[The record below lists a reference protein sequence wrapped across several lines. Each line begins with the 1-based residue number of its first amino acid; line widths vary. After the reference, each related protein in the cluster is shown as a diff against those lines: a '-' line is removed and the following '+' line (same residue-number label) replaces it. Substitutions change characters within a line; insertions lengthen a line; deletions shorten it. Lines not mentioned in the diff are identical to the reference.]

1 MAEIDNT
8 NTNNNATEPSFTN
21 GVTEAAKAAVQ
32 SVTDYANTLSENSRK
47 EIINAAETEKVIL
60 VIETSDFAN
69 ALDSYNKLVAS
80 FPSVDVNLESFD
92 KAANAMKEQLLKL
105 TNQIN
110 EALNA
115 HVIAKRKEIE
125 SKLKIDDTSSTDI
138 DSNESTMPGGKRMS
152 KKRLNKI
159 NKKNKSHTKRR

>member
-1 MAEIDNT
+1 MSES
-8 NTNNNATEPSFTN
+8 NNNTSDNNNGPSFAN

-60 VIETSDFAN
+60 VINTDAFAT

-80 FPSVDVNLESFD
+80 FPNEDVNLASFD
-92 KAANAMKEQLLKL
+92 AAADSMKTELLSL

-110 EALNA
+110 QALNA

-125 SKLKIDDTSSTDI
+125 SNVKVDVTVSSDN
-138 DSNESTMPGGKRMS
+138 DSNGSTMQGGRRMS
-152 KKRLNKI
+152 KKRMNKM
-159 NKKNKSHTKRR
+159 NKRNKSHTKRR

>member
-1 MAEIDNT
+1 
-8 NTNNNATEPSFTN
+8 
-21 GVTEAAKAAVQ
+21 
-32 SVTDYANTLSENSRK
+32 L
-47 EIINAAETEKVIL
+47 
-60 VIETSDFAN
+60 
-69 ALDSYNKLVAS
+69 AS
-80 FPSVDVNLESFD
+80 FDT
-92 KAANAMKEQLLKL
+92 AADSMKTELLSL

-110 EALNA
+110 QALNA

-125 SKLKIDDTSSTDI
+125 SKVKIDDTSSTDI